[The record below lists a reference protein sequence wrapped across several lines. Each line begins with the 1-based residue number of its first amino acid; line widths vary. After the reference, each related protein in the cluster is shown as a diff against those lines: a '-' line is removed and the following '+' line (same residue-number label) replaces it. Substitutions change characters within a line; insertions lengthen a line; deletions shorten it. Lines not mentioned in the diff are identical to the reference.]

1 MEPKLIGLL
10 VLVTLVITIL
20 FVVTR
25 KPTSEQYETD
35 ETSDEESEKEGFE
48 TLEDKIQDRA
58 NPLAARQN
66 PLKNPAVPIGI
77 SEAKGQQIR
86 AVTAFALNVP
96 TAVPTSTGNFI
107 NKYPDTII
115 SPRVDNE
122 NSFLGLVKFCKE
134 GGAKGGNPFSD
145 PKFAQ
150 NCGMCLSSGSLI
162 TGETFTKPT
171 GVVVY
176 QKDKEKAYKIRTN
189 NKYKFP
195 RAIPSLQ
202 AAVCKGA
209 SVSDDSLPVLALNER
224 DYTRFQKREKCI
236 HGQSVGNEC
245 GKCLSNNK
253 YSWVDPRGGIQPMSF
268 ALYGM
273 GRATLRVG
281 RQVQTVDLSETQVAL
296 LSVGRLVE
304 GTPFSIEVV
313 KGKTTDGP
321 YLYGAMISTNPN
333 GQPYRIGIE
342 KIIEKDATTGS
353 TPRRGTPKL
362 FTEVRMNLIK
372 LMPKPQTE
380 RMVLDGQIPLTFVE
394 SDQLATFD
402 CDASPF
408 ITKQASAEL
417 ITDDPCARPK
427 GQEAGKYSDACLQ
440 EVVLLGGCSADGDY
454 YKNPNKY
461 AGKMNKG
468 RFRTF
473 IEEQR
478 KKTDTDINV
487 ARLCLGKDITSPCD
501 RFLQSGGIP
510 DKECLVYL
518 YKNTGS
524 TNRRIGSSYEG
535 FRVSNSNPLL
545 GDSNSYLNPQEGFQ
559 TFKSL
564 TNPETGSVNTQYCQ
578 TNGTLNPE
586 NEKGASEL
594 RLVAQNGYKGVRG
607 IDAVRRYLKD
617 IFSKATSNLDANR
630 TDKEGGKKDSWEKCF
645 GIRIA
650 DPKISTTVINRNAQ
664 GTVTETL
671 KCKNTQFPATWRPQR
686 NRVLATNF
694 FQSGNYEMSFKIN
707 PRSQPSGW
715 MNILHVGNGKKDCCD
730 FGNRAPGIWFHP
742 NRFLHV
748 RIGSSAGEGNWGFDT
763 QSLPLNQTTSF
774 RLRCVGNQVICTV
787 NERIFTFTQPG
798 NRPTGRFTVWGS
810 DPWYPPANC
819 DISDFCFEIF

>member
-10 VLVTLVITIL
+10 VLLTLVITIL

-25 KPTSEQYETD
+25 KPTSKQYETD
-35 ETSDEESEKEGFE
+35 ETSDEEGYEEEEESEKEGFE

-58 NPLAARQN
+58 NPLAAKQN

-122 NSFLGLVKFCKE
+122 NSFLGLVKFCKDE
-134 GGAKGGNPFSD
+134 SAKGGNPFSN

-195 RAIPSLQ
+195 RTIPSLQ

-209 SVSDDSLPVLALNER
+209 STSDDSLPVLALNEK

-273 GRATLRVG
+273 GKATLRVG
-281 RQVQTVDLSETQVAL
+281 RQVQTVDLSETQGAL

-313 KGKTTDGP
+313 KGNTTEGP

-362 FTEVRMNLIK
+362 FSEVRMNLIK

-427 GQEAGKYSDACLQ
+427 GQGEGKYSDACLQ

-454 YKNPNKY
+454 YKNPNTY
-461 AGKMNKG
+461 AGKMSKSQ
-468 RFRTF
+468 FRTW
-473 IEEQR
+473 IEQ
-478 KKTDTDINV
+478 KKKLTNTNIDE

-501 RFLQSGGIP
+501 KFLRTGAIP
-510 DKECLVYL
+510 DRNCLIYL

-524 TNRRIGSSYEG
+524 TNKRIGSSYT
-535 FRVSNSNPLL
+535 
-545 GDSNSYLNPQEGFQ
+545 EGFQ
-559 TFKSL
+559 TFQSL
-564 TNPETGSVNTQYCQ
+564 TNSQTGTVNTQFCQ
-578 TNGTLNPE
+578 REGTMNPE
-586 NEKGASEL
+586 SLQGESEL
-594 RLVAQNGYKGVRG
+594 RLIAQNGYDGKLG
-607 IDAVRRYLKD
+607 IDAVRKYLKD
-617 IFSKATSNLDANR
+617 KFNKATGNLDAN
-630 TDKEGGKKDSWEKCF
+630 TPDNKGGKKDSWEKCF
-645 GIRIA
+645 GVKIA
-650 DPKISTTVINRNAQ
+650 DPKLSTTQVNKNAQ

-730 FGNRAPGIWFHP
+730 FGNRAPGIWINP

-748 RIGSSAGEGNWGFDT
+748 RIGSSAGDGNWGFDT
-763 QSLPLNQTTSF
+763 QSLPLNQTTTF

-810 DPWYPPANC
+810 DPWYAPADC